1 MKRKLCP
8 SITAALLLMIPAACF
23 LCRIPVSAGDYP
35 PDTTVFSCGN
45 VSGLPGETVMVSVNV
60 PQNTG
65 FNAFGLRVYVPRELK
80 PVMQENGED
89 FKRKKGEVAEDI
101 LLSYSYQEDTSIVGF
116 GAIAP
121 DRCSLTGNLINFWV
135 EIPADAEPNTVYEI
149 RPEIDTC
156 TEMYG
161 EEGNMDSRDVPCFME
176 NGSIT
181 VADPDLKGDLNR
193 DGKINIPDAVLLNRL
208 LAEELPEPLRP
219 TEEYDIN
226 GDDLLTM
233 ADLRVLLSSITSG

>member
-1 MKRKLCP
+1 MKRKRCP
-8 SITAALLLMIPAACF
+8 SIAAALLMIPAACF

-35 PDTTVFSCGN
+35 PDTTVFSCGH

-65 FNAFGLRVYVPRELK
+65 FDSFGLGVYIPHELK

-89 FKRKKGEVAEDI
+89 FKRKKGEAAADI
-101 LLSYSYQEDTSIVGF
+101 LLSYSYNEDASIVAF

-121 DRCSLTGNLINFWV
+121 DRCTLTGNLINFWV
-135 EIPADAEPNTVYEI
+135 VIPEDAAPDTVYEI
-149 RPEIDTC
+149 RPEIESCKDH
-156 TEMYG
+156 
-161 EEGNMDSRDVPCFME
+161 SRNVPCFME

-193 DGKINIPDAVLLNRL
+193 DNKVTVADAVLLNRM

-233 ADLRVLLSSITSG
+233 ADLRVLLSSITSE

>member
-1 MKRKLCP
+1 MKRKRCP
-8 SITAALLLMIPAACF
+8 SIAAALLMMIPAACF
-23 LCRIPVSAGDYP
+23 LCRIPVSAGVYP

-45 VSGLPGETVMVSVNV
+45 VSGLPGETVMVSINM

-65 FNAFGLRVYVPRELK
+65 FDSFGLRVYVPRELK

-101 LLSYSYQEDTSIVGF
+101 LLSYGYQEDTSIVGF
-116 GAIAP
+116 SGIAL
-121 DRCSLTGNLINFWV
+121 DGCSLTGNLINFWV

-149 RPEIDTC
+149 RPEIDAC
-156 TEMYG
+156 Y
-161 EEGNMDSRDVPCFME
+161 NQSRKITCFME

-181 VADPDLKGDLNR
+181 VADPDLKGDINR
-193 DGKINIPDAVLLNRL
+193 DNKVTVADAVLLNRL

-219 TEEYDIN
+219 AEEYDIN

-233 ADLRVLLSSITSG
+233 ADLRVLLSSIISE

>member
-1 MKRKLCP
+1 MKRKRCP
-8 SITAALLLMIPAACF
+8 SISAALLLMIPAACF
-23 LCRIPVSAGDYP
+23 LCRIPVSAGVYP
-35 PDTTVFSCGN
+35 PDTTVFSCGHI
-45 VSGLPGETVMVSVNV
+45 SGLPGETVMVSVNV

-65 FNAFGLRVYVPRELK
+65 FNAFGLRVYIPPELK
-80 PVMQENGED
+80 PVMQENGEEL
-89 FKRKKGEVAEDI
+89 KCKKGEVAEDM
-101 LLSYSYQEDTSIVGF
+101 LFLYRYREEKSIVGF
-116 GAIAP
+116 SGIAP
-121 DRCSLTGNLINFWV
+121 DGCSLTGNLINFWV

-149 RPEIDTC
+149 RPEIDKC

-161 EEGNMDSRDVPCFME
+161 EEGNMDSRNVPCFME

-193 DGKINIPDAVLLNRL
+193 DNKVTVADAVLLNRL

-233 ADLRVLLSSITSG
+233 ADLRVLLSSIVSG